1 MSAPVPTGPA
11 QASAPVGPDPHER
24 GFSTKIGFVL
34 AAVGSAVGLGNVW
47 RFPYFAATYGGGTF
61 LVTYLVVIAV
71 FGLMMMIA
79 EITIGRA
86 TGLGPLGAFRTLHR
100 RFAFLGVIAAL
111 TPMVIF
117 PFYSVIGGWV
127 TRYAWTF
134 LTGGAADAAQAGHFG
149 AFTSQTWQPILWL
162 GVFVAVNAALLLV
175 GVRKGIERVNV
186 IAMPAFIVMVLALVV
201 YGLTL
206 DGALAGLDY
215 FLRPDF
221 SQLSLNTVVAATRQ
235 TFFSLSLSAGVMLT
249 YGSYLRKDASIERSA
264 MQAAALDTT
273 VSLLA
278 GLLVIPAVVAFMGY
292 EGLGQGAG
300 LLFITLPQVFASM
313 PGGAFVGA
321 VFFALMF
328 VAAVTSGISLMEV
341 PVATVME
348 KTRLKRRGAV
358 LVVAA
363 GTVLLALPTT
373 LGFGVWSEFTIGGM
387 NVLGQMSFL
396 TDVIMMPLV
405 GLGTAILVGWVLG
418 PKVIAAVVRQNG
430 HRFRTERLFSVTM
443 RWIAPVVLV
452 LVLTTSLLM
461 ALGVIPPL

>member
-1 MSAPVPTGPA
+1 MSAPVTSPAPSGPTTAAEPR
-11 QASAPVGPDPHER
+11 R
-24 GFSTKIGFVL
+24 GFATRLGFVL

-61 LVTYLVVIAV
+61 LFTYLLVIV
-71 FGLMMMIA
+71 GFGLMMMIA
-79 EITIGRA
+79 EVTIGRA
-86 TGLGPLGAFRTLHR
+86 TGMGPLGAFRALSKK
-100 RFAFLGVIAAL
+100 FAFVGVIAAL

-127 TRYAWTF
+127 TRYAFTF
-134 LTGGAADAAQAGHFG
+134 LTGGAHDAAQAGHFG
-149 AFTSQTWQPILWL
+149 AFTSQTWAPILWL
-162 GVFVAVNAALLLV
+162 TVFVAVNAGVLLL

-186 IAMPAFIVMVLALVV
+186 VVMPAFILMVIGLVV
-201 YGLTL
+201 YVLTL
-206 DGALAGLDY
+206 DGALTGLEH

-221 SQLSLNTVVAATRQ
+221 SELGLNTVVAATRQ

-249 YGSYLRKDASIERSA
+249 YGSYLKKEASIEKSA
-264 MQAAALDTT
+264 LQIAALDTG

-278 GLLVIPAVVAFMGY
+278 GVLVIPAVVAFMGI

-328 VAAVTSGISLMEV
+328 VAAITSGISLMEV

-348 KTRLKRRGAV
+348 KLRLSRRNAV
-358 LVVAA
+358 LVVAV
-363 GTVLLALPTT
+363 GTVVLALPTT
-373 LGFGVWSEFTIGGM
+373 LGFGIWSGFTIGGM

-405 GLGTAILVGWVLG
+405 GLGTAILAGWVLG
-418 PKVIAAVVRQNG
+418 PKVFAAVIKENG
-430 HRFRTERLFSVTM
+430 HRFRTERVFTITM
-443 RWIAPVVLV
+443 KWIAPALLLVVM
-452 LVLTTSLLM
+452 TTSLLM
-461 ALGVIPPL
+461 TFGVIPPL